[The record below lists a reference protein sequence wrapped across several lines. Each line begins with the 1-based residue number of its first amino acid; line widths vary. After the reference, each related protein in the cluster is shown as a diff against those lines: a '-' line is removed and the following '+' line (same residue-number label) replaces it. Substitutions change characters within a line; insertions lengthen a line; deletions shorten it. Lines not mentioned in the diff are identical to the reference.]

1 MNNKI
6 ILPLKNNNRYFYIN
20 EDMLKEK
27 EEELEEFILKSGKMD
42 TLSFA
47 KKVLLFNEVQ
57 SNNSVEGYYD
67 DIEKI
72 KKVVNEK
79 KIYKNSHEKDKLR
92 IINLYEGYRY
102 ILDNKDITKETLK
115 KLNSILSKGLL
126 DDEDYK
132 NMGEYYRKNPV
143 YIYYSS
149 DVTKN
154 PDMGLDASLIED
166 KMNEL
171 LDFMNNYSFDDTK
184 TMSYLKSQILHF
196 YFVYIHPYY
205 DVNGRTARTTSMWYL
220 LNNNVYPYVIF
231 NRGIQINKNEYYKII
246 RETKKYSDISLFLKY
261 MMNTVLAE
269 LEKEY
274 IMQLIA
280 NSCSKK
286 LETLDYQTLHYL
298 LSIKG
303 NITVSDFANMYN
315 RYNDKKKVL
324 KIEEEMILPL
334 IEKDILIKTRETNG
348 HLSSFKNNYELA
360 FNFKYVDYDDN
371 LIKNIHVKKSL
382 LKFSI

>member
-20 EDMLKEK
+20 ENMLKEK

-72 KKVVNEK
+72 KKIVNEK
-79 KIYKNSHEKDKLR
+79 KIYKNSQEKDKLR

-149 DVTKN
+149 DVTKR

-166 KMNEL
+166 KMDEL

-315 RYNDKKKVL
+315 RYNNKKKVL

-334 IEKDILIKTRETNG
+334 IEKGILIKTKETNG

-371 LIKNIHVKKSL
+371 LIKNVHVKKSL
-382 LKFSI
+382 

>member
-1 MNNKI
+1 MNKKI

-79 KIYKNSHEKDKLR
+79 KIYKNSQEKDKLR

-115 KLNSILSKGLL
+115 ELNSILSKGLL
-126 DDEDYK
+126 DEEDYK

-149 DVTKN
+149 DVTKS

-166 KMNEL
+166 KMDEL
-171 LDFMNNYSFDDTK
+171 LDFMNNYYFDDTK

-382 LKFSI
+382 

>member
-1 MNNKI
+1 MNKKI

-132 NMGEYYRKNPV
+132 NMGEYYRKNSV

-149 DVTKN
+149 DVTKR

-166 KMNEL
+166 KMDEL

-280 NSCSKK
+280 NSCAKK
-286 LETLDYQTLHYL
+286 LETLDYQTLHYF

-382 LKFSI
+382 

>member
-1 MNNKI
+1 MNKKI

-72 KKVVNEK
+72 KKIVNEK
-79 KIYKNSHEKDKLR
+79 KIYKNSQEKDKLR

-149 DVTKN
+149 DVTKR

-166 KMNEL
+166 KMDEL

-315 RYNDKKKVL
+315 RYNNKKKVL

-371 LIKNIHVKKSL
+371 LIKNVHVKKSL
-382 LKFSI
+382 

>member
-27 EEELEEFILKSGKMD
+27 EEELEEFILKSGKMN

-79 KIYKNSHEKDKLR
+79 KIYKNSQEKDKLR

-149 DVTKN
+149 DVTKR

-382 LKFSI
+382 

>member
-20 EDMLKEK
+20 ENMLKEK

-42 TLSFA
+42 TLSFV

-79 KIYKNSHEKDKLR
+79 KIYKNSQEKDKLR

-115 KLNSILSKGLL
+115 ELNSILSKGLL

-149 DVTKN
+149 DVTKR

-166 KMNEL
+166 KMDEL

-246 RETKKYSDISLFLKY
+246 RETKKYSNISLFLKY

-274 IMQLIA
+274 FMQLIA

-315 RYNDKKKVL
+315 RYNNKKKVL

-371 LIKNIHVKKSL
+371 LIKNVHVKKSL
-382 LKFSI
+382 

>member
-27 EEELEEFILKSGKMD
+27 EEKLEEFILKSGKMD

-149 DVTKN
+149 DVTKR

-166 KMNEL
+166 KMDEL

-246 RETKKYSDISLFLKY
+246 RETKKYSNISLFLKY

-382 LKFSI
+382 

>member
-1 MNNKI
+1 MNKKI

-20 EDMLKEK
+20 EDILKEK

-79 KIYKNSHEKDKLR
+79 KIYKNSQEKDKLR

-115 KLNSILSKGLL
+115 ELNSILSKGLL
-126 DDEDYK
+126 DEEDYK

-149 DVTKN
+149 DVTKS

-166 KMNEL
+166 KMDEL
-171 LDFMNNYSFDDTK
+171 LDFMNNYYFDDTK

-324 KIEEEMILPL
+324 KIEEEMISPL

-382 LKFSI
+382 

>member
-1 MNNKI
+1 MNKKI

-79 KIYKNSHEKDKLR
+79 KIYKNSQEKDKLR

-115 KLNSILSKGLL
+115 ELNSILSKGLL

-149 DVTKN
+149 DVTKS

-166 KMNEL
+166 KMDEL

-286 LETLDYQTLHYL
+286 LETLDYQTLHYF

-324 KIEEEMILPL
+324 KIEEEMISPL

-382 LKFSI
+382 

>member
-20 EDMLKEK
+20 ENMLKEK

-79 KIYKNSHEKDKLR
+79 KIYKNSQEKDKLR

-149 DVTKN
+149 DVTKR
-154 PDMGLDASLIED
+154 PDMGLDASLVED
-166 KMNEL
+166 KMDEL

-298 LSIKG
+298 FSIKG

-315 RYNDKKKVL
+315 RYNNKKKVL

-382 LKFSI
+382 

>member
-27 EEELEEFILKSGKMD
+27 EEELEEFILKSGKMN

-79 KIYKNSHEKDKLR
+79 KIYKNSQEKDKLR

-115 KLNSILSKGLL
+115 ELNSILSKGLL
-126 DDEDYK
+126 DDEEYK

-149 DVTKN
+149 DVTKR

-166 KMNEL
+166 KMDEL

-246 RETKKYSDISLFLKY
+246 RETKKYSNISLFLKY

-371 LIKNIHVKKSL
+371 LIKNIHVKKSP
-382 LKFSI
+382 

>member
-20 EDMLKEK
+20 ENMLKEK

-72 KKVVNEK
+72 KKIVNEK
-79 KIYKNSHEKDKLR
+79 KIYKNSQEKDKLR

-149 DVTKN
+149 DVTKR
-154 PDMGLDASLIED
+154 PDMGLDASLVED
-166 KMNEL
+166 KMDEL

-382 LKFSI
+382 

>member
-20 EDMLKEK
+20 ENMLKEK

-79 KIYKNSHEKDKLR
+79 KIYKNSQEKDKLR

-115 KLNSILSKGLL
+115 ELNSILSKGLL

-149 DVTKN
+149 DVTKR
-154 PDMGLDASLIED
+154 PDMGLDASLVED
-166 KMNEL
+166 KMDEL
-171 LDFMNNYSFDDTK
+171 LDFMNN
-184 TMSYLKSQILHF
+184 
-196 YFVYIHPYY
+196 
-205 DVNGRTARTTSMWYL
+205 
-220 LNNNVYPYVIF
+220 
-231 NRGIQINKNEYYKII
+231 
-246 RETKKYSDISLFLKY
+246 
-261 MMNTVLAE
+261 
-269 LEKEY
+269 
-274 IMQLIA
+274 
-280 NSCSKK
+280 
-286 LETLDYQTLHYL
+286 
-298 LSIKG
+298 
-303 NITVSDFANMYN
+303 
-315 RYNDKKKVL
+315 
-324 KIEEEMILPL
+324 
-334 IEKDILIKTRETNG
+334 
-348 HLSSFKNNYELA
+348 
-360 FNFKYVDYDDN
+360 
-371 LIKNIHVKKSL
+371 
-382 LKFSI
+382 

>member
-1 MNNKI
+1 
-6 ILPLKNNNRYFYIN
+6 
-20 EDMLKEK
+20 
-27 EEELEEFILKSGKMD
+27 
-42 TLSFA
+42 
-47 KKVLLFNEVQ
+47 
-57 SNNSVEGYYD
+57 
-67 DIEKI
+67 
-72 KKVVNEK
+72 
-79 KIYKNSHEKDKLR
+79 
-92 IINLYEGYRY
+92 
-102 ILDNKDITKETLK
+102 
-115 KLNSILSKGLL
+115 
-126 DDEDYK
+126 
-132 NMGEYYRKNPV
+132 
-143 YIYYSS
+143 
-149 DVTKN
+149 
-154 PDMGLDASLIED
+154 
-166 KMNEL
+166 
-171 LDFMNNYSFDDTK
+171 
-184 TMSYLKSQILHF
+184 MSYLKSQILHF

-315 RYNDKKKVL
+315 RYNNKKKVL

-382 LKFSI
+382 

>member
-27 EEELEEFILKSGKMD
+27 EEELEEFILKSGKMN

-79 KIYKNSHEKDKLR
+79 KIYKNSQEKDKLR

-115 KLNSILSKGLL
+115 ELNSILSKGLL

-149 DVTKN
+149 DVTKR

-166 KMNEL
+166 KMDEL

-315 RYNDKKKVL
+315 RYNNKKKVL

-382 LKFSI
+382 

>member
-1 MNNKI
+1 MDNKI

-27 EEELEEFILKSGKMD
+27 EEELEEFILKSGKMN

-79 KIYKNSHEKDKLR
+79 KIYKNSQEKDKLR

-115 KLNSILSKGLL
+115 ELNSILSKGLL

-149 DVTKN
+149 DVTKR

-166 KMNEL
+166 KMDEL

-246 RETKKYSDISLFLKY
+246 RETKKYSNISLFLKY

-371 LIKNIHVKKSL
+371 LIKNIHVKKSP
-382 LKFSI
+382 

>member
-6 ILPLKNNNRYFYIN
+6 ILPLKNKNRYFYIN

-27 EEELEEFILKSGKMD
+27 EEELEEFILKSGKMN

-79 KIYKNSHEKDKLR
+79 KIYKNSQEKDKLR

-115 KLNSILSKGLL
+115 ELNSILSKGLL

-149 DVTKN
+149 DVTKR

-166 KMNEL
+166 KMDEL

-269 LEKEY
+269 LEKEF
-274 IMQLIA
+274 IIQLIA

-315 RYNDKKKVL
+315 RYNNKKKVL

-382 LKFSI
+382 

>member
-1 MNNKI
+1 MNKKI

-79 KIYKNSHEKDKLR
+79 KIYKNSQEKDKLR

-115 KLNSILSKGLL
+115 ELNSILSKGLL

-149 DVTKN
+149 DVTKS

-166 KMNEL
+166 KMDEL

-382 LKFSI
+382 

>member
-20 EDMLKEK
+20 ENMLKEK

-79 KIYKNSHEKDKLR
+79 KIYKNSQEKDKLR

-115 KLNSILSKGLL
+115 ELNSILSKGLL

-149 DVTKN
+149 DVTKR

-166 KMNEL
+166 KMDEL

-205 DVNGRTARTTSMWYL
+205 DVNGRTARTTIMWYL

-246 RETKKYSDISLFLKY
+246 RETKKYSNISLFLKY

-274 IMQLIA
+274 FMQLIA

-382 LKFSI
+382 

>member
-20 EDMLKEK
+20 ENMLKEK

-72 KKVVNEK
+72 KKIVNEK
-79 KIYKNSHEKDKLR
+79 KIYKNSQEKDKLR

-149 DVTKN
+149 DVTKR

-324 KIEEEMILPL
+324 KIEEEMISPL

-382 LKFSI
+382 

>member
-6 ILPLKNNNRYFYIN
+6 ILPLKNKNRYFYIN

-27 EEELEEFILKSGKMD
+27 EEELEEFILKSGKMN

-79 KIYKNSHEKDKLR
+79 KIYKNSQEKDKLR

-115 KLNSILSKGLL
+115 ELNSILSKGLL

-149 DVTKN
+149 DVTKR

-166 KMNEL
+166 KMDEL

-246 RETKKYSDISLFLKY
+246 RETKKYSNISLFLKY

-382 LKFSI
+382 

>member
-1 MNNKI
+1 MNKKI

-72 KKVVNEK
+72 KKIVNEK
-79 KIYKNSHEKDKLR
+79 KIYKNSQEKDKLR

-149 DVTKN
+149 DVTKR
-154 PDMGLDASLIED
+154 PDMGLDASLVED
-166 KMNEL
+166 KMDEL

-280 NSCSKK
+280 NSYSKK

-315 RYNDKKKVL
+315 RYNNKKKVL

-371 LIKNIHVKKSL
+371 IIKNIHVKKSL
-382 LKFSI
+382 

>member
-20 EDMLKEK
+20 ENMLKEK

-79 KIYKNSHEKDKLR
+79 KIYKNSQEKDKLR

-149 DVTKN
+149 DVTKR
-154 PDMGLDASLIED
+154 PDMGLDASLVED
-166 KMNEL
+166 KMDEL

-315 RYNDKKKVL
+315 RYNNKKKVL

-382 LKFSI
+382 

>member
-27 EEELEEFILKSGKMD
+27 EEELEEFILKSGKMN

-79 KIYKNSHEKDKLR
+79 KIYKNSQEKDKLR

-115 KLNSILSKGLL
+115 ELNSILSKGLL

-149 DVTKN
+149 DVTKR
-154 PDMGLDASLIED
+154 PDMGLDASLIEY
-166 KMNEL
+166 KMDEL

-246 RETKKYSDISLFLKY
+246 RETKKYSNISLFLKY

-298 LSIKG
+298 ISIKG

-382 LKFSI
+382 

>member
-27 EEELEEFILKSGKMD
+27 EEELEEFILKSGKMN

-79 KIYKNSHEKDKLR
+79 KIYKNSQEKDKLR

-115 KLNSILSKGLL
+115 ELNSILSKGLL

-149 DVTKN
+149 DVTKR

-166 KMNEL
+166 KMDEL

-274 IMQLIA
+274 IMQSIA

-315 RYNDKKKVL
+315 RYNDEKKVL

-382 LKFSI
+382 

>member
-27 EEELEEFILKSGKMD
+27 EVELEEFILKSGKMN

-79 KIYKNSHEKDKLR
+79 KIYKNSQEKDKLR

-115 KLNSILSKGLL
+115 ELNSILSKGLL

-149 DVTKN
+149 DVTKR

-166 KMNEL
+166 KMDEL

-261 MMNTVLAE
+261 MMNTVLVE

-382 LKFSI
+382 

>member
-27 EEELEEFILKSGKMD
+27 EEELEEFILKSGKMN

-79 KIYKNSHEKDKLR
+79 KIYKNSQEKDKLR

-115 KLNSILSKGLL
+115 ELNSILSKGLL

-149 DVTKN
+149 DVTKR
-154 PDMGLDASLIED
+154 PDTGLDASLIED
-166 KMNEL
+166 KMDEL

-246 RETKKYSDISLFLKY
+246 RETKKYSNISLFLKY

-371 LIKNIHVKKSL
+371 LIKNIHVKKSH
-382 LKFSI
+382 

>member
-20 EDMLKEK
+20 ENMLKEK

-72 KKVVNEK
+72 KKIVNEK
-79 KIYKNSHEKDKLR
+79 KIYKNSQEKDKLR

-149 DVTKN
+149 DVTKR

-166 KMNEL
+166 KMDEL

-382 LKFSI
+382 

>member
-20 EDMLKEK
+20 EDILKEK

-79 KIYKNSHEKDKLR
+79 KIYKNSQEKDKLR

-149 DVTKN
+149 DVTKR

-382 LKFSI
+382 

>member
-1 MNNKI
+1 MNKKI

-79 KIYKNSHEKDKLR
+79 KIYKNSQEKDKLR

-149 DVTKN
+149 DVTKR

-382 LKFSI
+382 

>member
-1 MNNKI
+1 MNKKI
-6 ILPLKNNNRYFYIN
+6 ILPLKNDNRNFYMN
-20 EDMLKEK
+20 EDVLKEK

-92 IINLYEGYRY
+92 ILNLYEGYKY
-102 ILDNKDITKETLK
+102 ILDNKDINKEGLK
-115 KLNSILSKGLL
+115 KLNTILSKGLL
-126 DDEDYK
+126 EDEEYE
-132 NMGEYYRKNPV
+132 NMGKYYRKNPV
-143 YIYYSS
+143 YIYYSN
-149 DVTKN
+149 DVTKS
-154 PDMGLDASLIED
+154 PDMGLDASLIEE
-166 KMNEL
+166 KMDEL
-171 LDFMNNYSFDDTK
+171 LEFMNNYSFDDTK

-220 LNNNVYPYVIF
+220 LNNKVYPYVIF
-231 NRGIQINKNEYYKII
+231 NRGIKINKNEYYKII
-246 RETKKYSDISLFLKY
+246 RETKKYSDISLFLNY
-261 MMNTVLAE
+261 MMNTVLTE

-274 IMQLIA
+274 VMQLIA
-280 NSCSKK
+280 ASCPKK
-286 LETLDYQTLHYL
+286 LGTLDYQTLHYL

-303 NITVSDFANMYN
+303 NLTVSDFTNMYN
-315 RYNDKKKVL
+315 KYNEKKRPL

-334 IEKDILIKTRETNG
+334 IEKGILIKKRETKG
-348 HLSSFKNNYELA
+348 HLSNFRNNYEMA
-360 FNFKYVDYDDN
+360 FNFKYVDYDEN
-371 LIKNIHVKKSL
+371 IIKNIQVKKSL
-382 LKFSI
+382 

>member
-1 MNNKI
+1 MNKKI

-149 DVTKN
+149 DVTKR

-166 KMNEL
+166 KMDEL

-280 NSCSKK
+280 NSCAKK
-286 LETLDYQTLHYL
+286 LETLDYQTLHYF

-371 LIKNIHVKKSL
+371 LIKNIHIKKSL
-382 LKFSI
+382 

>member
-27 EEELEEFILKSGKMD
+27 EVELEEFILKSGKMN

-79 KIYKNSHEKDKLR
+79 KIYKNSQEKDKLR

-115 KLNSILSKGLL
+115 ELNSILSKGLL

-149 DVTKN
+149 DVTKR

-166 KMNEL
+166 KMDEL

-315 RYNDKKKVL
+315 RYNDNKKVL

-382 LKFSI
+382 

>member
-149 DVTKN
+149 DVTKR

-166 KMNEL
+166 KMDEL

-280 NSCSKK
+280 NSCAKK
-286 LETLDYQTLHYL
+286 LETLDYQTLHYF

-382 LKFSI
+382 

>member
-20 EDMLKEK
+20 ENMLKEK

-42 TLSFA
+42 TLSFV

-72 KKVVNEK
+72 KKIVNEK
-79 KIYKNSHEKDKLR
+79 KIYKNSQEKDKLR

-149 DVTKN
+149 DVTKR
-154 PDMGLDASLIED
+154 PDMGLDASLVED
-166 KMNEL
+166 KMDEL

-280 NSCSKK
+280 NSYSKK

-315 RYNDKKKVL
+315 RYNNKKKVL

-334 IEKDILIKTRETNG
+334 IEKGILIKTRETNG

-371 LIKNIHVKKSL
+371 LIKNVHVKKSL
-382 LKFSI
+382 

>member
-20 EDMLKEK
+20 ENMLKEK

-79 KIYKNSHEKDKLR
+79 KIYKNSQEKDKLR

-115 KLNSILSKGLL
+115 ELNSILSKGLL

-149 DVTKN
+149 DVTKR

-166 KMNEL
+166 KMDEL

-246 RETKKYSDISLFLKY
+246 REIKKYSDISLFLKY

-382 LKFSI
+382 

>member
-20 EDMLKEK
+20 ENMLKEK

-79 KIYKNSHEKDKLR
+79 KIYKNSQEKDKLR

-115 KLNSILSKGLL
+115 ELNSILSKGLL

-149 DVTKN
+149 DVTKR
-154 PDMGLDASLIED
+154 PDMGLDASLVED
-166 KMNEL
+166 KMDEL

-315 RYNDKKKVL
+315 RYNNKKKVL

-371 LIKNIHVKKSL
+371 LIKNIHVKKS
-382 LKFSI
+382 I

>member
-20 EDMLKEK
+20 EDVLKEK

-149 DVTKN
+149 DVTKS

-166 KMNEL
+166 KMDKL

-382 LKFSI
+382 

>member
-27 EEELEEFILKSGKMD
+27 EEELEEFILKSGKMN

-79 KIYKNSHEKDKLR
+79 KIYKNSQEKDKLR

-115 KLNSILSKGLL
+115 ELNSILSKGLL

-149 DVTKN
+149 DVTKR

-166 KMNEL
+166 KMDEL

-274 IMQLIA
+274 IMQSIA

-334 IEKDILIKTRETNG
+334 IEKDILIKTRKTNG

-382 LKFSI
+382 

>member
-20 EDMLKEK
+20 EDILKEK

-79 KIYKNSHEKDKLR
+79 KIYKNSQEKDKLR

-115 KLNSILSKGLL
+115 ELNSILSKGLL

-149 DVTKN
+149 DVTKS

-166 KMNEL
+166 KMDEL

-246 RETKKYSDISLFLKY
+246 RETKKYSNISLFLKY

-315 RYNDKKKVL
+315 RYNNKKKVL

-382 LKFSI
+382 